1 MSTRVRGQPRY
12 RQPGLSQVILM
23 ISSMNQEG
31 VITIFLPIGHP
42 VKIENRKWRS
52 GKMTHQKKQK
62 IKKIKKKREIAV
74 RWS

>member
-1 MSTRVRGQPRY
+1 MSAQGEGAAKISAA
-12 RQPGLSQVILM
+12 GLDQVILM

-52 GKMTHQKKQK
+52 GKMTHQKSRK
-62 IKKIKKKREIAV
+62 
-74 RWS
+74 